1 MPQISLIERGRYD
14 ENYETENI
22 RIYRVI
28 YTGS

>member
-1 MPQISLIERGRYD
+1 MQQSFLRERGRKD

-28 YTGS
+28 HTGA